1 VSEVT
6 FCCLRCGS
14 ERLFSSGT
22 QYGCPDCDELY
33 LLLKCRDCGA
43 VFQLGLSLR
52 GDVEAQAEF
61 AGVRPAPSD
70 SPRGLSQLS

>member
-1 VSEVT
+1 MSEVT
-6 FCCLRCGS
+6 FSCLRCDS

-52 GDVEAQAEF
+52 RDLEAQAEF
-61 AGVRPAPSD
+61 AAVRPAPSD
-70 SPRGLSQLS
+70 SPGGLSKLS